1 MALNKLRPIRLQASL
16 LYRGGSSHQPFRHV
30 QAMAQ
35 GSHCQTS
42 SVESLDFSDH
52 KTVFKFK
59 STFDL
64 LRSLSILRICS
75 INMFVDNAL
84 PMMRWAEA
92 ILGNKIFSAIARP
105 TFYRQ
110 FVGGDTEEEL
120 SKTCELMRSSGLRLM
135 VCPAMEEDEGEG
147 SGEEK
152 YDFNTKYISEI
163 GDMMVRAGA
172 EKPCL
177 QFKITAMMPADVVT
191 KISGMV
197 GKEYTMQQLA
207 ELVHRKISNEE
218 TISLP
223 ELSLQEN
230 TQLNLGVERLAGFGK
245 AGVDKDLRLLV
256 DAEYTYMNQGIS
268 VMALGMMLA
277 FNKMKPVVWNTYQC
291 YLKQALNTVSTEQQL
306 VTSLGC
312 CFGAKIVRGAYMEK
326 ERKLAKMKGYEDPVN
341 DTYEETGE
349 MYNRVVDYLLNHIST
364 VGDRCNIV
372 CGTHNE
378 AGAIHVATTLTNLGI
393 DPGSGQVV
401 FGQIYGMAD
410 QISVPLASAGFTVY
424 KSVPY
429 GPLGEV
435 LPYLSRRAAENRVV
449 LAGARREQELLRK
462 EIKRRRKEVLAI

>member
-120 SKTCELMRSSGLRLM
+120 SKTCELMRLSGLRLM

-152 YDFNTKYISEI
+152 YDFNT
-163 GDMMVRAGA
+163 
-172 EKPCL
+172 
-177 QFKITAMMPADVVT
+177 
-191 KISGMV
+191 
-197 GKEYTMQQLA
+197 
-207 ELVHRKISNEE
+207 
-218 TISLP
+218 
-223 ELSLQEN
+223 
-230 TQLNLGVERLAGFGK
+230 
-245 AGVDKDLRLLV
+245 
-256 DAEYTYMNQGIS
+256 
-268 VMALGMMLA
+268 
-277 FNKMKPVVWNTYQC
+277 
-291 YLKQALNTVSTEQQL
+291 
-306 VTSLGC
+306 
-312 CFGAKIVRGAYMEK
+312 
-326 ERKLAKMKGYEDPVN
+326 
-341 DTYEETGE
+341 
-349 MYNRVVDYLLNHIST
+349 
-364 VGDRCNIV
+364 
-372 CGTHNE
+372 
-378 AGAIHVATTLTNLGI
+378 
-393 DPGSGQVV
+393 
-401 FGQIYGMAD
+401 
-410 QISVPLASAGFTVY
+410 
-424 KSVPY
+424 
-429 GPLGEV
+429 
-435 LPYLSRRAAENRVV
+435 
-449 LAGARREQELLRK
+449 
-462 EIKRRRKEVLAI
+462 

>member
-1 MALNKLRPIRLQASL
+1 MALHKLRPLQLQASL
-16 LYRGGSSHQPFRHV
+16 LYRRGGSPRTLQHGQVSV
-30 QAMAQ
+30 QSNHSQA
-35 GSHCQTS
+35 S
-42 SVESLDFSDH
+42 SAETLDFSDH

-84 PMMRWAEA
+84 PLMKRSEA
-92 ILGNKIFSAIARP
+92 ILGNRIFSAVARP

-152 YDFNTKYISEI
+152 YDFNTNYISEI

-177 QFKITAMMPADVVT
+177 QFKITAMIPADVVT

-197 GKEYTMQQLA
+197 GVEYSMQELA
-207 ELVHRKISNEE
+207 ELVHHKISSGK

-223 ELSLQEN
+223 QLSSQEN
-230 TQLNLGVERLAGFGK
+230 DQLNSGVDRLAGFGK

-277 FNKMKPVVWNTYQC
+277 FNQDKPVVWNTYQC
-291 YLKQALNTVSTEQQL
+291 YLKQALNTVSSEQQL

-341 DTYEETGE
+341 DTYEATGE
-349 MYNRVVDYLLNHIST
+349 MYNRVVDYLLNHIAT

-378 AGAIHVATTLTNLGI
+378 AGAIHVAKTLVDLGI

-410 QISVPLASAGFTVY
+410 QISVPLAAAGFTVY

-435 LPYLSRRAAENRVV
+435 LPYLSRRAAENRTV
-449 LAGARREQELLRK
+449 LAGARREQELLLK
-462 EIKRRRKEVLAI
+462 EIKRRAKRQA

>member
-1 MALNKLRPIRLQASL
+1 MAIHRIQPLQLRACLRGSVLHSQAL
-16 LYRGGSSHQPFRHV
+16 ASHS
-30 QAMAQ
+30 QATT
-35 GSHCQTS
+35 SHD
-42 SVESLDFSDH
+42 SLDFSDH
-52 KTVFKFK
+52 KTVFKYK
-59 STFDL
+59 SMFDL
-64 LRSLSILRICS
+64 VRSLSILRVCS

-84 PMMRWAEA
+84 PLMKRAES
-92 ILGNKIFSAIARP
+92 LFGSRLFSAVARP

-110 FVGGDTEEEL
+110 FVGGDTEAEL
-120 SKTCELMRSSGLRLM
+120 HQTCELMRESGLRLM

-147 SGEEK
+147 SGGEEK
-152 YDFNTKYISEI
+152 YDFNTAYIQEI

-197 GKEYTMQQLA
+197 GEQHSLQHLA
-207 ELVHRKISNEE
+207 ELVHHKIITGEN
-218 TISLP
+218 INIA
-223 ELSLQEN
+223 ELTEVEN
-230 TQLNLGVERLAGFGK
+230 NQLNRGVERLAGFGK
-245 AGVDKDLRLLV
+245 AGVKNDLRLLV
-256 DAEYTYMNQGIS
+256 DAEYTYMNKGIS

-277 FNKMKPVVWNTYQC
+277 FNRENPVVWNTYQC
-291 YLKQALNTVSTEQQL
+291 YLKQALNTVTSEQEL
-306 VTSLGC
+306 ISSLGC

-326 ERKLAKMKGYEDPVN
+326 ERKLAKLKGYEDPVN
-341 DTYEETGE
+341 ETYEATGE
-349 MYNRVVDYLLNHIST
+349 MYNRVVEYLAKHIAA

-378 AGAIHVATTLTNLGI
+378 AGAIHAAATLSKVGI
-393 DPGSGQVV
+393 APGSGQVV

-410 QISVPLASAGFTVY
+410 QISVPLAAAGYTVY

-449 LAGARREQELLRK
+449 LAGARREQELLIK
-462 EIKRRRKEVLAI
+462 EIKRRVWRQA